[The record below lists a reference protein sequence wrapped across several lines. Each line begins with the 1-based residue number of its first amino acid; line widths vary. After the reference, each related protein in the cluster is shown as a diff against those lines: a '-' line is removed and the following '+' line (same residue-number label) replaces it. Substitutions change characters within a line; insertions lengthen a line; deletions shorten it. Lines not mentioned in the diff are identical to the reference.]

1 MIVRLTGVLTDVDEG
16 AVVVEHDGIAR
27 EVLVPAFSL
36 GELAS
41 VRGGSIT
48 LHTLEFYEGNQSSG
62 SLTPRLLGFVRK
74 EDREFFERFL
84 DVKGIGPR
92 KALKALAEP
101 AWRIAGWIEAGD
113 AKAIARLPGI
123 GNRGA
128 ELVVASLRGKMND
141 LAMLGPVSAPRAAV
155 EMSQPMR
162 EALEILVSLGDPRA
176 EVEQW
181 LDRVARSHP
190 ELAAAEDI
198 IRAAYRVRSGM
209 E

>member
-1 MIVRLTGVLTDVDEG
+1 MIIRLTGILTDVEEG
-16 AVVVEHDGIAR
+16 SVVVEHDGIAR
-27 EVLVPAFSL
+27 EILVPAFSL
-36 GELAS
+36 GELAA
-41 VRGGSIT
+41 VRGESIT

-74 EDREFFERFL
+74 EDREFFERFI

-113 AKAIARLPGI
+113 TKAIARLPGI
-123 GNRGA
+123 GKRGA

-141 LAMLGPVSAPRAAV
+141 LAMLGPASAPRAMV

-162 EALEILVSLGDPRA
+162 EALDVLVSLGDARV
-176 EVEQW
+176 EVEKW
-181 LDRVARSHP
+181 LDRVARNHP
-190 ELAAAEDI
+190 ELTAAEDI
-198 IRAAYRVRSGM
+198 IRAAYRVRSGI